1 MRMINMGY
9 VAICS
14 MSLRESLDIVY
25 FVLCHISVKFIFIIL
40 LLNHID
46 YEPCILCE

>member
-14 MSLRESLDIVY
+14 MSLLESHDIVY
-25 FVLCHISVKFIFIIL
+25 FVLSHISVKFIL
-40 LLNHID
+40 LSC
-46 YEPCILCE
+46 Y